1 MAPSSREIEEILL
14 RADQNEEPPRMAATH
29 PSLFLRRLYDAW
41 VQNGGKLR
49 GKNRN
54 SIAMMQQRLREI
66 ADVKS
71 LASKLSGRTRL
82 KRADVEALVTL
93 FLKNWTIE
101 RDDAGR
107 PNDDAVYRPF
117 PSKDVESFI
126 QRIAGAMFPGSEP
139 SRHRGILLAQTEN
152 DDLPGSMTNI
162 VTTESYGQMLGRSN
176 AFITISRH
184 QTVFG
189 HRPIDVTMERFWHIF
204 RSFADSIDPGSKDK
218 VLIWIVDLGSRNAN
232 DRDAWLDFKNIQFL
246 KMQFEAF
253 AAFDV
258 WDIETENAEF
268 TDEEEEEGQQGY
280 SMNPER
286 FNKKELWSKLES
298 NTVIIVKNLRPD
310 EKVRLFG
317 EEYEEEKF
325 QTLVGEDITPE
336 HLLPRNVPIPWL
348 SVTKLLPEN
357 IHDLS
362 DLNLTV
368 TVTKNEIEDE
378 RSVDVR
384 YYTYS
389 LTGKHLGGDEI
400 RQFELASPGRQF
412 DRAMVWACRAARYR
426 LSSNAG
432 ARLDPSS
439 RGRVAIGRLRR
450 LGFEVL
456 SIRQLFDLFP
466 HTAS

>member
-1 MAPSSREIEEILL
+1 
-14 RADQNEEPPRMAATH
+14 MAATH
-29 PSLFLRRLYDAW
+29 PSLFLRKLYDAW

-54 SIAMMQQRLREI
+54 SITMMQQMLQDI
-66 ADVKS
+66 AEVKS
-71 LASKLSGRTRL
+71 LASKLSGRTKL

-93 FLKNWTIE
+93 FLQKWTIDSGE
-101 RDDAGR
+101 GGRSSGDA
-107 PNDDAVYRPF
+107 AYQPF
-117 PSKDVESFI
+117 PSEDIDTLIE
-126 QRIAGAMFPGSEP
+126 RIVGAMFPSSEP
-139 SRHRGILLAQTEN
+139 ARRRGIQLAHPEN
-152 DDLPGSMTNI
+152 DDLPGSLANI
-162 VTTESYGQMLGRSN
+162 VTTERYGQMLGQSN

-184 QTVFG
+184 QTVFD
-189 HRPIDVTMERFWHIF
+189 HRPIEVTMERFWHIF
-204 RSFADSIDPGSKDK
+204 RSFADSMDSGSTDK

-253 AAFDV
+253 AAFNV

-268 TDEEEEEGQQGY
+268 IDEEDEGQEGY

-286 FNKKELWSKLES
+286 FNKKELWSKLAN

-336 HLLPRNVPIPWL
+336 HFLPRNVPIPWL
-348 SVTKLLPEN
+348 SVTKVLPEN
-357 IHDLS
+357 INDLS

-368 TVTKNEIEDE
+368 TVTKKEIEDK
-378 RSVDVR
+378 RTVDVK

-389 LTGKHLGGDEI
+389 SMGGHVDDGEM
-400 RQFELASPGRQF
+400 RQLELNSPGKQF

-426 LSSNAG
+426 LSLNAG
-432 ARLDPSS
+432 ATPDRSS
-439 RGRVAIGRLRR
+439 RGRVAVGRLRR

-456 SIRQLFDLFP
+456 SMEQFFGLFP
-466 HTAS
+466 YKIS